1 MAITYN
7 SVDDIDLYS
16 GILSE
21 LPATGA
27 VTGPTLNCL
36 LGENF
41 SKIKYSDR
49 YFYELGGQP
58 HSFSSSTELFKKHT
72 NNHICS
78 ISLMQR
84 NLLRFAKLV
93 NFIFF
98 FKINVYLYSF
108 FIF

>member
-27 VTGPTLNCL
+27 ITGPTLNCL

-58 HSFSSSTELFKKHT
+58 HSFSSSTELFKKHKAPVP
-72 NNHICS
+72 IIIFVPFLSCS
-78 ISLMQR
+78 
-84 NLLRFAKLV
+84 AT
-93 NFIFF
+93 
-98 FKINVYLYSF
+98 Y
-108 FIF
+108 